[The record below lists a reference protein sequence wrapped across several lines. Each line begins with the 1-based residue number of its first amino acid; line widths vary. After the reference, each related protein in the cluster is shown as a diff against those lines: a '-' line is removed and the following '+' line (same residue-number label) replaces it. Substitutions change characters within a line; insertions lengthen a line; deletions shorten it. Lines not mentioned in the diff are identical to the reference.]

1 MSVINCSKLVVSPG
15 DPLRMS
21 SCGYNFG
28 AQCNFSCP
36 TGYRLNGS
44 SSLKCV
50 AQSDSPPGV
59 WDNRLPTCHGT
70 FCRWIYFC
78 SVLLAPSP
86 FPSIR
91 LKHNFFFS
99 LQPLLVHLF
108 QSQNMDKRLD
118 ALILYGSLMI
128 PIVVLHAKLATVC
141 LVPLSGGVYKTAH
154 GVELHHHVKVRSLK
168 VHMLKKQDILCP
180 QDELFF

>member
-1 MSVINCSKLVVSPG
+1 M
-15 DPLRMS
+15 DPHHS
-21 SCGYNFG
+21 
-28 AQCNFSCP
+28 
-36 TGYRLNGS
+36 
-44 SSLKCV
+44 
-50 AQSDSPPGV
+50 
-59 WDNRLPTCHGT
+59 
-70 FCRWIYFC
+70 
-78 SVLLAPSP
+78 SVLPKVTVPQAFGIIVCQPVMVLFVAEYIFAP
-86 FPSIR
+86 FYLLLHLFLQYVLSIT
-91 LKHNFFFS
+91 FFS

-108 QSQNMDKRLD
+108 LSQNMDKRLD

-180 QDELFF
+180 QDELFFLRSPMSTFFDRLALRLTV